1 MINHLSIQCHD
12 VAASASFY
20 DSLLGVLG
28 GRRIIER
35 EQLIGYGTGFPTFW
49 IGPLVDESGA
59 REIHVAFHADT
70 REAVD
75 KFHECAVRLG
85 VEVLHPPRVWPE
97 YHAGYY
103 GTFIRD
109 PDGNNIEA
117 VHHTFG

>member
-12 VAASASFY
+12 LVASASFY
-20 DSLLGVLG
+20 DGLLGVLG

-59 REIHVAFHADT
+59 REIHVAFDADT
-70 REAVD
+70 RETVD
-75 KFHECAVRLG
+75 QFHECAVRLG
-85 VEVLHPPRVWPE
+85 VEVLHSPRVWPE